1 MLVTRPEPGAE
12 KTADMLRR
20 TGHEPVVLPL
30 SRTVTLTDNA
40 EDLNRTAAAAVAVTS
55 AAALRHWKS
64 CGIDPAQ
71 LVLPIYAVGEATG
84 EAARELGFRDVQIGG
99 GTGGDLAASI
109 IEAVATD
116 RFRLSQQ
123 NPLLYAAGRVRHGEF
138 EAAIV
143 AADLPL
149 KVVEIYNIEEIS
161 YSTDYL
167 LRQFPLHETS
177 AALFYSRSAAALFFE
192 AFDNADTDKRLEN
205 WMFLCMSDQVAA
217 AVPHRFE
224 IQTHIASAPREKD
237 LFALL
242 DDVSQSR

>member
-1 MLVTRPEPGAE
+1 MLVTRPEPGAK

-30 SRTVTLTDNA
+30 SRTVTLTDNGG
-40 EDLNRTAAAAVAVTS
+40 DLNRVAAAAVAVTS
-55 AAALRHWKS
+55 AAALRHWTS
-64 CGIDPAQ
+64 CGIDPAR
-71 LVLPIYAVGEATG
+71 LDLPFFAVGDATG

-109 IEAVATD
+109 IEAVATND
-116 RFRLSQQ
+116 LQLSQQ
-123 NPLLYAAGRVRHGEF
+123 HPLLYAAGRVRHGEL

-149 KVVEIYNIEEIS
+149 EVVEIYDTEEIS
-161 YSTDYL
+161 YSTDYF
-167 LRQFPLHETS
+167 LRQFLPHES
-177 AALFYSRSAAALFFE
+177 VAALFYSRNAAALFFT

-205 WMFLCMSDQVAA
+205 WVFLCMSDQVAA
-217 AVPHRFE
+217 AVPRQFE
-224 IQTHIASAPREKD
+224 TRTHVAGAPREKD